1 MTDDMFETSE
11 LAEEEIEEPKS
22 SEEETEEE
30 KEEEKE
36 EEVAPI
42 KPPVKRKST
51 RRKKKSTTT
60 KSESSGVSEDVKPV
74 AAEVAE
80 PTVEAL
86 SFAVSQTRVNVR
98 SLWPARLIVRGTPS
112 GEEYDFPN
120 AGALV
125 SVNSVDV
132 GFLMSKNKTG
142 EQGCCGGG
150 PRNYFELLA

>member
-1 MTDDMFETSE
+1 MTDELFDTSE
-11 LAEEEIEEPKS
+11 LAEEEKIEEPES
-22 SEEETEEE
+22 TEEESEEEQPEEE
-30 KEEEKE
+30 K

-42 KPPVKRKST
+42 KPPVKKTTRRKRKST
-51 RRKKKSTTT
+51 TK

-80 PTVEAL
+80 PTVEAPSL
-86 SFAVSQTRVNVR
+86 AVSQGRVNAR

-132 GFLMSKNKTG
+132 EFLMSKNKAG

-150 PRNYFELLA
+150 PRNYFELA